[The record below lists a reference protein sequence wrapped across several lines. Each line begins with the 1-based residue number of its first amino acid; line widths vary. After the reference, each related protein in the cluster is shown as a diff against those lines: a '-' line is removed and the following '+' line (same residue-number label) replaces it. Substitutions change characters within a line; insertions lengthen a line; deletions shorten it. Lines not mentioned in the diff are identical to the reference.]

1 MDQNDFESIKLF
13 KEYFYQALQKKESQK
28 KEIKQEQLLHAP
40 VNSVQINHSS

>member
-28 KEIKQEQLLHAP
+28 KEIKQLLHAP
-40 VNSVQINHSS
+40 VNSVQINHSP